1 MLINQ
6 NGQTNVRDVRIKQYS
21 HDADSIT
28 VAVGRSRAGH
38 DLSALPLQLLIEAS
52 DVMDVVEEG
61 VDDALFKVVNEDSI
75 EITWR
80 PQGRHTT
87 GSERIMCQIV
97 FADCGNVIAYT
108 DTFAVIVEKSL
119 KQVKDC
125 IYADG
130 YTMLDQYLKRLAS
143 IRNEAEEIKNTTKE
157 AAKQAQESAA
167 SAERSAGEASESAKA
182 VAADKQEVE
191 HLLNKVQTEAGDAEN
206 AQRGAEVAAG
216 QAREFVGNAAGFASA
231 SEVSAQKAET
241 SAAEAAESAQ
251 GAATIKQ
258 EVIKAGQDVIA
269 EIAEAKETVLAVGR
283 DAVKNIGISKD
294 IAIKEV
300 QDVATEIT
308 ADREQIGKNKEDITE
323 LTAGLADLRKCKAG
337 VIVDEVSG
345 ISSLIQDSAEAGFER
360 LTLHGKSTHVSTT
373 GAQLFDKSKAFAGW
387 VKSDGSINN
396 AGTVGKGDNIVSEYI
411 PFEAGKQYFCGSD
424 FVWIYNTEKGFV
436 KKADTELKGGVFTS
450 PDNAGFFVVA
460 FSVSAEKALAK
471 SNEIMINVGSVK
483 KPYEPY
489 TGGAPSPSPSYPQE
503 IKSAGQSGEIGVTVT
518 GTNLLPFEVGQKGD
532 GFEAFADGVQVDV
545 GRNVDIY
552 AVGRSN
558 GNVESGYDEFALMT
572 AGKYYIYSDIQG
584 VNLYAVVWRKGT
596 NVILGYSTGGVAKEI
611 EVMDGDKFRIFLRTE
626 EAFNGKVKAMITRI
640 PVDATSYEPYKPA
653 QTLIIP
659 TPGGLPGI
667 PVSSGGNYT
676 DKDGQ
681 QWVADEIDLARGERV
696 QWIGKYEL
704 TGKENVADFGLMPRT
719 RTVSIAIPD
728 AYIDAGNHGYLKAVM
743 SNKYK
748 QAKYSE
754 LKDDI
759 NLIARGQQRNICFS
773 IPTDVGIEDF
783 KTDLSNQ
790 YASGRPVKVYYK
802 LATPIRTPLPPETI
816 AAYKK
821 LHTYSPTTTVIN
833 DAGAGMSVGY
843 VADTKLYIDKKID
856 GVMKALANTQ
866 AHLL

>member
-28 VAVGRSRAGH
+28 VAVDRSRAGH

-130 YTMLDQYLKRLAS
+130 YTMLDQYLKRLES
-143 IRNEAEEIKNTTKE
+143 IRNEAEEIKNATKE

-216 QAREFVGNAAGFASA
+216 QAREFAGNAARFASA

-258 EVIKAGQDVIA
+258 EVIKAGQDVIV

-294 IAIKEV
+294 IAIKEL
-300 QDVATEIT
+300 QDAATEIT

-345 ISSLIQDSAEAGFER
+345 ISILIQDSAEAGFER
-360 LTLHGKSTHVSTT
+360 LTLHGKSTQGSTT

-387 VKSDGSINN
+387 VNSDGSINN

-411 PFEAGKQYFCGSD
+411 PFEAGKQYFCGSN

-450 PDNAGFFVVA
+450 PDNAGFFIVA

-503 IKSAGQSGEIGVTVT
+503 IDSAGQSGEIGI
-518 GTNLLPFEVGQKGD
+518 EVGNNGYIQKGTYFLDVRPFSLKKGYAYHIKCEKIIENAINCFVLNEYNKNLRNSSELYDYGYTTKKLTIPNSTGIVDKECMMPKRYD
-532 GFEAFADGVQVDV
+532 GDGYTFTVKSEGLYLYQ
-545 GRNVDIY
+545 
-552 AVGRSN
+552 AVN
-558 GNVESGYDEFALMT
+558 ESTKNTDEFYV
-572 AGKYYIYSDIQG
+572 G
-584 VNLYAVVWRKGT
+584 YAP
-596 NVILGYSTGGVAKEI
+596 NILN
-611 EVMDGDKFRIFLRTE
+611 E
-626 EAFNGKVKAMITRI
+626 E
-640 PVDATSYEPYKPA
+640 YKK

-681 QWVADEIDLARGERV
+681 QWVADEIDFANGERV
-696 QWIGKYEL
+696 QRCKRDMFILRKSNNRYIAEGILGVSTNYS
-704 TGKENVADFGLMPRT
+704 NVICDKFAYN
-719 RTVSIAIPD
+719 PD
-728 AYIDAGNHGYLKAVM
+728 ANNGSPGIRSSGNY
-743 SNKYK
+743 N
-748 QAKYSE
+748 
-754 LKDDI
+754 
-759 NLIARGQQRNICFS
+759 S
-773 IPTDVGIEDF
+773 IVAWCENFEEASSTIEVDV
-783 KTDLSNQ
+783 T
-790 YASGRPVKVYYK
+790 YV

-816 AAYKK
+816 AAYKSLK
-821 LHTYSPTTTVIN
+821 TYSPTTTVIN
-833 DAGAGMSVGY
+833 DAGAGMIVGY